1 LHYQIVSFTKSKK
14 EKVMER
20 KFERNKKQNT
30 PTNPNPKTDKDTNSF
45 DIDKKTIKEQQ
56 NKK

>member
-1 LHYQIVSFTKSKK
+1 
-14 EKVMER
+14 MER
-20 KFERNKKQNT
+20 KFERKTEQKT
-30 PTNPNPKTDKDTNSF
+30 PTNPEPKTKLDTNTF

>member
-1 LHYQIVSFTKSKK
+1 
-14 EKVMER
+14 MER
-20 KFERNKKQNT
+20 KFERTKEQNT
-30 PTNPNPKTDKDTNSF
+30 PTNPNPKTERENNTF

>member
-1 LHYQIVSFTKSKK
+1 MK
-14 EKVMER
+14 R
-20 KFERNKKQNT
+20 KFERKTEQNT
-30 PTNPNPKTDKDTNSF
+30 PTNPNPKTKRETNDF